1 LLSPNEEEGLDM
13 PITRRLRINAPSDPV
28 LVQGL
33 ADIRRKMHLP
43 DAFPSEVE
51 AEARDAAASVKLP
64 DLDRTD
70 IPFVTIDP
78 PGSMDLDQAMHI
90 ERNGDGW
97 RVHYA
102 IADVGAFVAPGGA
115 IDLEANR
122 RGETLYGIGHTIPLH
137 PTVLSEGAASLLP
150 DQLRPALL
158 WTVDLDASGAST
170 SAKVERARVKS
181 RQKCD
186 YDSVQAGIDA
196 GKADPMW
203 ALLKE
208 VGELRRQRAQRLGA
222 ISLPLPEQEATRV
235 DGHWTL
241 AYRAR
246 HPVED
251 WNEQISLL
259 TGMAAADIMLRGQ
272 VGILRTLPRPDPEA
286 IAHLRQT
293 ATNLKLAWPPERAY
307 PAFID
312 TLDPAD
318 PAQVAMLVACT
329 RVLRGAGYTSFH
341 GAPPAQPMQSALA
354 AEYTHATAPLRR
366 LVDRYSGEICVALCA
381 GRTPPDWAQAKLDAL
396 PDSMRT
402 ADHTAGEFEHA
413 TIDLLEAVVLAPR
426 VGDSFPAI
434 VTNLEDGD
442 ARTGTVM
449 ISDPAVETRVHADKD
464 LPLGQRVSVKLLEAD
479 PAARRIRFE
488 LE

>member
-1 LLSPNEEEGLDM
+1 M
-13 PITRRLRINAPSDPV
+13 PITRRLRINAPNDLV
-28 LVQGL
+28 LTHGL
-33 ADIRRKMHLP
+33 ADIRQKMHLP
-43 DAFPSEVE
+43 DSFPPDVE
-51 AEARDAAASVKLP
+51 AAARDAAASVKLP

-70 IPFVTIDP
+70 IPLVTIDP
-78 PGSMDLDQAMHI
+78 PGSMDLDQAMQI

-102 IADVGAFVAPGGA
+102 IADVAAFVTPGGA

-158 WTVDLDASGAST
+158 WTIDLDVNGAST
-170 SAKVERARVKS
+170 AAKVERARVQS
-181 RQKCD
+181 RQRCD
-186 YDSVQAGIDA
+186 YDSVQAAIDA

-203 ALLKE
+203 ALLE
-208 VGELRRQRAQRLGA
+208 QVGELRKQRAQKLGA
-222 ISLPLPEQEATRV
+222 ISLPLPEQEATQV
-235 DGHWTL
+235 DGQWALT
-241 AYRAR
+241 YRAR

-259 TGMAAADIMLRGQ
+259 TGMAAASIMLKGQ
-272 VGILRTLPRPDPEA
+272 IGILRTLPQPDPEA

-293 ATNLKLAWPPERAY
+293 ASNLKLAWPPERAY

-318 PAQVAMLVACT
+318 PAQVAMLMACT

-341 GAPPAQPMQSALA
+341 GAPPTQPMQSALA
-354 AEYTHATAPLRR
+354 AEYAHATAPLRR

-381 GRTPPDWAQAKLDAL
+381 GQMPPDWALAKLDVL
-396 PDSMRT
+396 PETMHM
-402 ADHTAGEFEHA
+402 ADRIAGEFEHA

-426 VGDSFPAI
+426 VGDTFFAI

-449 ISDPAVETRVHADKD
+449 IHDPAIETRVHAERD
-464 LPLGQRVSVKLLEAD
+464 LPLGQQISVKLLEAD
-479 PAARRIRFE
+479 PATRKVRFE

>member
-1 LLSPNEEEGLDM
+1 M
-13 PITRRLRINAPSDPV
+13 PISRRLRINAPDDPV
-28 LVQGL
+28 LTQGL
-33 ADIRRKMHLP
+33 ADIRRKMRLP
-43 DAFPSEVE
+43 DRFAPEVE

-64 DLDRTD
+64 DLDRSD

-78 PGSMDLDQAMHI
+78 PGSMDLDQAMYI
-90 ERNGDGW
+90 ERNGTGW
-97 RVHYA
+97 RVYYA
-102 IADVGAFVAPGGA
+102 IADVASFVVPGGA

-137 PTVLSEGAASLLP
+137 PTVLSEGATSLLP

-158 WTVDLDASGAST
+158 WTIELDANGAST
-170 SAKVERARVKS
+170 GAKVERARVKS
-181 RQKCD
+181 RQRCD
-186 YDSVQAGIDA
+186 YDSVQVDIDA
-196 GKADPMW
+196 GRADSMW
-203 ALLKE
+203 ALLAQ
-208 VGELRRQRAQRLGA
+208 VGELRKQRARKLGA
-222 ISLPLPEQEATRV
+222 ISLPLPEQDATRR

-241 AYRAR
+241 TYRAR

-259 TGMAAADIMLRGQ
+259 TGMAAAGIMLKGR
-272 VGILRTLPRPDPEA
+272 VGILRTLPEPDPEA
-286 IAHLRQT
+286 ITHLRQT
-293 ATNLKLAWPPERAY
+293 AANLKLPWPPERAY

-381 GRTPPDWAQAKLDAL
+381 GRTPPEWALEKLDAL
-396 PDSMRT
+396 PGTMQT
-402 ADHTAGEFEHA
+402 ADRTAGEFEHA

-426 VGDSFPAI
+426 VGDNFPAI
-434 VTNLEDGD
+434 VTDLEDGE

-449 ISDPAVETRVHADKD
+449 IHDPAIETRVHAGRD
-464 LPLGQRVSVKLLEAD
+464 LPLGQQVSVKLLEAD
-479 PAARRIRFE
+479 PATRRIHFE

>member
-1 LLSPNEEEGLDM
+1 M
-13 PITRRLRINAPSDPV
+13 PITRRLRISAPTDPV
-28 LVQGL
+28 LEQGL
-33 ADIRRKMHLP
+33 IDIRKKMHLP
-43 DAFPSEVE
+43 DAFPPEVE
-51 AEARDAAASVKLP
+51 AAALDAAANVKLP

-70 IPFVTIDP
+70 IPLVTIDP
-78 PGSMDLDQAMHI
+78 PGSMDLDQAMYI
-90 ERNGDGW
+90 ERNGGGW
-97 RVHYA
+97 RVYYA
-102 IADVGAFVAPGGA
+102 IADVTSFVAPGGA
-115 IDLEANR
+115 LDIEANR

-158 WTVDLDASGAST
+158 WTIDLDVNGAST
-170 SAKVERARVKS
+170 GAKVERARVKS
-181 RQKCD
+181 REQCD
-186 YDSVQAGIDA
+186 YDSVQAEIDA

-208 VGELRRQRAQRLGA
+208 VGTLRKQRAQRLGA
-222 ISLPLPEQEATRV
+222 ISLPLPEQEARQV
-235 DGHWTL
+235 DGQWTL

-259 TGMAAADIMLRGQ
+259 TGMAAASIMLKGG
-272 VGILRTLPRPDPEA
+272 VGILRTLPQPDPEA

-293 ATNLKLAWPPERAY
+293 AANLKLPWPPERAY

-312 TLDPAD
+312 TLDPGD

-341 GAPPAQPMQSALA
+341 GAPPVQPMQSALA

-366 LVDRYSGEICVALCA
+366 LVDRYSGEICVALGT
-381 GRTPPDWAQAKLDAL
+381 GRTPPDWALAKLDAL
-396 PDSMRT
+396 PDTMRV
-402 ADHTAGEFEHA
+402 ADRTAGEFEHA

-449 ISDPAVETRVHADKD
+449 IHDPAIETRVHAGRD
-464 LPLGQRVSVKLLEAD
+464 LPLGQQVSVKLLEAD
-479 PAARRIRFE
+479 PITRRIRFE

>member
-1 LLSPNEEEGLDM
+1 M
-13 PITRRLRINAPSDPV
+13 PITRRLRINAPTDPV

-43 DAFPSEVE
+43 DAFPPEVE
-51 AEARDAAASVKLP
+51 AAAHDAAANVKLP

-70 IPFVTIDP
+70 VPLVTIDP
-78 PGSMDLDQAMHI
+78 PGSMDLDQAMYI
-90 ERNGDGW
+90 EHNGDGW
-97 RVHYA
+97 RVYYA
-102 IADVGAFVAPGGA
+102 IADVASFVAPGGA

-158 WTVDLDASGAST
+158 WSIDLDAAGAIT
-170 SAKVERARVKS
+170 QAGVQRARVKS
-181 RQKCD
+181 RQRCD
-186 YDSVQAGIDA
+186 YDSVQAAIDA
-196 GKADPMW
+196 GNADPMW
-203 ALLKE
+203 GVLKE
-208 VGELRRQRAQRLGA
+208 VGTLRRQRAQNLGA
-222 ISLPLPEQEATRV
+222 ISLPLPEQEATRI

-259 TGMAAADIMLRGQ
+259 TGMAAAGIMIEGK
-272 VGILRTLPRPDPEA
+272 VGILRTLPQPDPES
-286 IAHLRQT
+286 IAHLRET
-293 ATNLKLAWPPERAY
+293 AASLKLAWPPERAY

-312 TLDPAD
+312 ALDPAN
-318 PAQVAMLVACT
+318 PAQVAMLMACT

-366 LVDRYSGEICVALCA
+366 LVDRYSGEVCVALCA
-381 GRTPPDWAQAKLDAL
+381 GQATPDWALARLDGL
-396 PDSMRT
+396 PETMRA
-402 ADHTAGEFEHA
+402 ADRTAGEFEHA
-413 TIDLLEAVVLAPR
+413 TIDLLEAVVLSPR
-426 VGDSFPAI
+426 VGENFAAI
-434 VTNLEDGD
+434 VTNLENGD
-442 ARTGTVM
+442 ARTGSVM
-449 ISDPAVETRVHADKD
+449 IHDPAIETRVHAGQD
-464 LPLGQRVSVKLLEAD
+464 LPLGQQVTVKLLEAD
-479 PAARRIRFE
+479 PAARRTRFE
-488 LE
+488 LA